1 MIYWERL
8 LMRKDAMEAIK
19 EIKAAIEARMKNIKH
34 KVLILSGK
42 GGVGKSVVTANLALA
57 LAKRR
62 GEGRIGILDGDLTGP
77 SIPKI
82 LKARGQQ
89 LGAGLPGIFPA
100 RGPLGV
106 KIVSMDYL
114 LPSDE
119 TPVIWRGPMKT
130 KAIMDFLSQ
139 VVWGELDYLLVDLP
153 PGTGDEALTMAQS
166 IPEID
171 GVIIVTIPS
180 ELSKLIV
187 CKAVSFC
194 RKLGLQILGVV
205 ENMSWLVCP
214 SCGARIDVF
223 MGRGGEKIAEEM
235 GLKLLG
241 RIPLDPEISRASDLG
256 EPYVIRYPDR
266 LGAREFLRIAEEIE
280 RALA

>member
-1 MIYWERL
+1 MG
-8 LMRKDAMEAIK
+8 KDAMEAIK
-19 EIKAAIEARMKNIKH
+19 EVKAAIEARMRNVKH

-82 LKARGQQ
+82 LRARDRE
-89 LGAGLPGIFPA
+89 LSAGPPGIFPA

-119 TPVIWRGPMKT
+119 TPVIWRGPMKAR
-130 KAIMDFLSQ
+130 AIMDFLSQ

-187 CKAVSFC
+187 SKAVSFC

-223 MGRGGEKIAEEM
+223 TGGGGEKIAEEM

-241 RIPLDPEISRASDLG
+241 RIPLDPEIAKASDLG

-266 LGAREFLRIAEEIE
+266 PGAREFLRIAEEIE

>member
-8 LMRKDAMEAIK
+8 LMRKDAMETIK
-19 EIKAAIEARMKNIKH
+19 EIKAAIEARMRNVKH

-57 LAKRR
+57 LAKER

-82 LKARGQQ
+82 LRARGQQ
-89 LGAGLPGIFPA
+89 LSAGPPGIFPA

-119 TPVIWRGPMKT
+119 TPVIWRGPMKA

-166 IPEID
+166 IPRID

-187 CKAVSFC
+187 GKAVSFC
-194 RKLGLQILGVV
+194 RRLGLRILGVI
-205 ENMSWLVCP
+205 ENMSWLTCP
-214 SCGARIDVF
+214 SCGARVEVF
-223 MGRGGEKIAEEM
+223 AGRGGEKIAEEM
-235 GLKLLG
+235 GLRLLG
-241 RIPLDPEISRASDLG
+241 RIPLDPSISRASDLG
-256 EPYVIRYPDR
+256 EPYVVVNPDSP
-266 LGAREFLRIAEEIE
+266 GAREFLRIAEEVE

>member
-1 MIYWERL
+1 MS
-8 LMRKDAMEAIK
+8 KDSMMTIDEL
-19 EIKAAIEARMKNIKH
+19 KAAIEARMKSIGR

-42 GGVGKSVVTANLALA
+42 GGVGKSIVTANLAVA
-57 LAKRR
+57 LAKKI

-89 LGAGLPGIFPA
+89 LSAGPPGIFPA
-100 RGPLGV
+100 KGPLGI

-119 TPVIWRGPMKT
+119 TPVIWRGPMKAR
-130 KAIMDFLSQ
+130 AIMDFLSQ
-139 VVWGELDYLLVDLP
+139 VVWGRLDYLLVDLP
-153 PGTGDEALTMAQS
+153 PGTGDEALTIAQS
-166 IPEID
+166 IPRID

-187 CKAVSFC
+187 AKAVSFC
-194 RKLGLQILGVV
+194 KKLELPILGVI
-205 ENMSWLVCP
+205 ENMSWFTCP
-214 SCGARIDVF
+214 SCGARIEIF
-223 MGRGGEKIAEEM
+223 TGGGGEKLAREM

-241 RIPLDPEISRASDLG
+241 RIPLDPNIAKASDLG
-256 EPYVIRYPDR
+256 EPYVISYPDSP
-266 LGAREFLRIAEEIE
+266 GAQEFLKIAEEIE
-280 RALA
+280 ESLA